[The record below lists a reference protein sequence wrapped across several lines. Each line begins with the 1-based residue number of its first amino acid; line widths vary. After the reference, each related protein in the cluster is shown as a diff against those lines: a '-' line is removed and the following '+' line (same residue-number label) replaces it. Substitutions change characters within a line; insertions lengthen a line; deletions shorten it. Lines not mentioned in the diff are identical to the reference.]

1 MRCLAIVLLL
11 AVSALAH
18 DFFDILLTGIWE
30 AAPEFLRT
38 SSPGSRLSF
47 YATGAPEF
55 EVEGDAFWEVF
66 VDGERVTTLQT
77 SARKSHKISKDLGK
91 ERHLVEV
98 VLRSELLP
106 GEVRVYSVS
115 GALSAPKA
123 STRRIEFIGDSFTV
137 GYGVE
142 AKSVSDGTPFE
153 TTNTTKS
160 YAYLLAQKLRADYK
174 ISAFSGRGLTRNY
187 ANLEPEWTV
196 PKLMECMVPGTA
208 KTACSARDFTA
219 WHPQVIVIFLGI
231 NDFQG
236 ELPVAKID
244 DFVTAYRA
252 LLSKLRAAHPGV
264 KFLLVSTK
272 CWPRG
277 ELTGAVEKVYEL
289 ERAGGKTDLEV
300 VDVSTENTALQG
312 HPNERSQAELA
323 QTLLPIVARLGGFLS
338 R

>member
-1 MRCLAIVLLL
+1 MRFLATVLLF
-11 AVSALAH
+11 AVAALAH
-18 DFFDILLTGIWE
+18 DFSNILLTGIWE
-30 AAPEFLRT
+30 EAPEFLRT
-38 SSPGSRLSF
+38 SSPGSKLSF
-47 YATGAPEF
+47 YARGTPEF
-55 EVEGDAFWEVF
+55 EAEGDAYWEVF
-66 VDGERVTTLQT
+66 VDGARAKTIKTSERKL
-77 SARKSHKISKDLGK
+77 HKLSKDLGS
-91 ERHLVEV
+91 ERRLVEV

-106 GEVRVYSVS
+106 GEVRVYGVS
-115 GALSAPKA
+115 GAVAAPKA
-123 STRRIEFIGDSFTV
+123 SNRRIEFIGDSFTV

-153 TTNTTKS
+153 QTNATKS

-196 PKLMECMVPGTA
+196 PKLMECAVPGTA
-208 KTACSARDFTA
+208 KTACTKRDFAA

-236 ELPVAKID
+236 ELPVAKVE
-244 DFVTAYRA
+244 DFVRAYRA
-252 LLSKLRAAHPGV
+252 LLAKLRAAHPGV

-277 ELTGAVEKVYEL
+277 ELTGAVKKVHDL
-289 ERAGGKTDLEV
+289 EREGGKTDLEV
-300 VDVSTENTALQG
+300 VDVRTENTALDG

>member
-1 MRCLAIVLLL
+1 M
-11 AVSALAH
+11 
-18 DFFDILLTGIWE
+18 
-30 AAPEFLRT
+30 
-38 SSPGSRLSF
+38 
-47 YATGAPEF
+47 PEF
-55 EVEGDAFWEVF
+55 EAEGDAFWEVF
-66 VDGERVTTLQT
+66 VDGERAGTIQT
-77 SARKSHKISKDLGK
+77 AGRQVHKLSKHLENEK
-91 ERHLVEV
+91 HLVEI

-106 GEVRVYSVS
+106 GEAKVYGVS
-115 GALSAPKA
+115 GAVAAPKA
-123 STRRIEFIGDSFTV
+123 SNRRIEFIGDSFTV

-153 TTNTTKS
+153 QTNTTKS
-160 YAYLLAQKLRADYK
+160 YAYILAQKLRADYK

-187 ANLEPEWTV
+187 ANLEPAWTV

-208 KTACSARDFTA
+208 KTACSQRDFSA
-219 WHPQVIVIFLGI
+219 WHPQVVVIFLGI

-236 ELPVAKID
+236 ELPVAKTD
-244 DFVTAYRA
+244 DFVKAYRA

-277 ELTGAVEKVYEL
+277 ELTGAVKKVYEL
-289 ERAGGKTDLEV
+289 ECASGKTDLEV
-300 VDVSTENTALQG
+300 IDVSTENTALQG